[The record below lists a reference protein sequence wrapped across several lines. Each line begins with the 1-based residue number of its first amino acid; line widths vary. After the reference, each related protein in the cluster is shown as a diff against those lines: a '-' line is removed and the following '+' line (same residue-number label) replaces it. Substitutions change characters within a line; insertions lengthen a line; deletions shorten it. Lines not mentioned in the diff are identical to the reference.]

1 MKHAPIPQD
10 EKERLLALDE
20 YTILD
25 SAAEKMYDE
34 IVELASFICDTPI
47 STITLID
54 DNRQWFKA
62 SKGLSDSETARD
74 IAFCAHT
81 ILQDEIMIVKDATKD
96 ERFHDNPLV
105 TGKPDIRFYA
115 GMPLVTQS
123 GYKLGTLCV
132 IDTKPKEL
140 TSKQYFAIKV
150 LRDQV
155 MSLLELRKKNIELQR
170 IHEMHNRLLSIIGH
184 DLRGPINSIE
194 GLLYLAERYDLSLEE
209 HKELIP
215 RMRQMLDTSSN
226 LLLNLL
232 HWAKSQIE
240 GKFNN
245 IQRLNLQVVV
255 QNILNA
261 HAQIFEVKRN
271 KIINKVDH
279 KHFVMTDRNRM
290 EFVIRNLVLN
300 ANKYTEQG
308 ILTITCSDRVGSL
321 EINISDSGVGI
332 DEQRQ
337 PGIFSWTERN
347 RTDGTQGEK
356 GTGLGLPMCKEF
368 VEEMG
373 GKIWVTSKIDHGTT
387 FYFTVPLAPPQ

>member
-1 MKHAPIPQD
+1 MKHAPIPKD

-20 YTILD
+20 YAILD
-25 SAAEKMYDE
+25 SAAEKGYDE
-34 IVELASFICDTPI
+34 IVELASFICDVPI

-54 DNRQWFKA
+54 EQRQWFK
-62 SKGLSDSETARD
+62 SQKGLVDSETARE
-74 IAFCAHT
+74 IAFCSYA
-81 ILQDEIMIVKDATKD
+81 ILQEEIMVVNDATKD
-96 ERFHDNPLV
+96 DRFHDNPLV
-105 TGKPDIRFYA
+105 TGSPDIRFYA
-115 GMPLVTQS
+115 GMPLITQA
-123 GYKLGTLCV
+123 GYRLGTLCV
-132 IDTKPKEL
+132 IDRKPKTLSQE
-140 TSKQYFAIKV
+140 QEFALRV

-155 MSLLELRKKNIELQR
+155 MNLFELRKRNIELQR

-194 GLLYLAERYDLSLEE
+194 GLLYIAERYELTLDEY
-209 HKELIP
+209 KELIP

-245 IQRLNLQVVV
+245 VQRLNMHVVV

-261 HAQIFEVKRN
+261 HRQIFETKKNQIVN
-271 KIINKVDH
+271 NVNTT
-279 KHFVMTDRNRM
+279 HFVVADRNRM

-308 ILTITCSDRVGSL
+308 TLSITSADLDGALQV
-321 EINISDSGVGI
+321 NISDSGVGI
-332 DEQRQ
+332 DEHRQ
-337 PGIFSWTERN
+337 PGLFSWTERN

-356 GTGLGLPMCKEF
+356 GTGLGLPMCREF

-373 GKIWVTSKIDHGTT
+373 GKIWVTSKIDQGTT
-387 FYFTVPLAPPQ
+387 FGFTIPLAPPQ

>member
-1 MKHAPIPQD
+1 MKHARIPGD
-10 EKERLLALDE
+10 EKERLLALNE
-20 YTILD
+20 YAILD

-54 DNRQWFKA
+54 DKRQWYKA
-62 SKGLSDSETARD
+62 SKGLKDAETERD
-74 IAFCAHT
+74 IAFCAHA
-81 ILQDEIMIVKDATKD
+81 ILEDEIMIVKDATQD
-96 ERFHDNPLV
+96 ERFQDNPLV

-115 GMPLVTQS
+115 GMPLVTQA
-123 GYKLGTLCV
+123 GHKIGTLCV
-132 IDTKPKEL
+132 IDTKPREL
-140 TSKQYFAIKV
+140 SVKQKFAIRV

-155 MSLLELRKKNIELQR
+155 MYLLELRKKNIELQR
-170 IHEMHNRLLSIIGH
+170 IHQMHNRLLSIIGH

-240 GKFNN
+240 GKFNSF
-245 IQRLNLQVVV
+245 QRLNLQQVV
-255 QNILNA
+255 QSILNA
-261 HAQIFEVKRN
+261 HAQIFDAKKN
-271 KIINKVDH
+271 KILNNVDQR
-279 KHFVMTDRNRM
+279 HFIMADRNRM

-300 ANKYTEQG
+300 ANKYTERG
-308 ILTITCSDRVGSL
+308 TLKITCNDLGGSL
-321 EINISDSGVGI
+321 EVNIQDSGVGI
-332 DEQRQ
+332 DEHRQ

-368 VEEMG
+368 IEEMG
-373 GKIWVTSKIDHGTT
+373 GKIWVSSKIDQGTT
-387 FYFTVPLAPPQ
+387 FFFTVPLAPPQ

>member
-1 MKHAPIPQD
+1 MKHAPIPKD

-20 YTILD
+20 YAILD
-25 SAAEKMYDE
+25 SAAENMYDE
-34 IVELASFICDTPI
+34 IVELASFICDVPI
-47 STITLID
+47 STITLVD
-54 DNRQWFKA
+54 DQRQWFKA
-62 SKGLSDSETARD
+62 RKGIEDSETPRD
-74 IAFCAHT
+74 VAFCAHA
-81 ILQDEIMIVKDATKD
+81 ILQDDIMVVTDATKD
-96 ERFHDNPLV
+96 DRFYDNPYV
-105 TGKPDIRFYA
+105 TNNPDIRFYA
-115 GMPLVTQS
+115 GMPLITHG

-132 IDTKPKEL
+132 IDRKPKEL
-140 TSKQYFAIKV
+140 SRHQYFALRV

-155 MSLLELRKKNIELQR
+155 MNMFELRKKNIELHR

-209 HKELIP
+209 YKELIP

-245 IQRLNLQVVV
+245 AQRLNLQVVV

-261 HAQIFEVKRN
+261 HAQIFEAKKNQIVN
-271 KIINKVDH
+271 NINANHVI
-279 KHFVMTDRNRM
+279 MADRNRM
-290 EFVIRNLVLN
+290 EFVIRNLLLN
-300 ANKYTEQG
+300 ANKYTERG
-308 ILTITCSDRVGSL
+308 TLSINSL
-321 EINISDSGVGI
+321 DLGGALEVNISDSGVGI
-332 DEQRQ
+332 DEHRQ
-337 PGIFSWTERN
+337 NGIFSWTERN
-347 RTDGTQGEK
+347 RTDGTRGEK

-373 GKIWVTSKIDHGTT
+373 GKIWVTSKVHQGTT
-387 FYFTVPLAPPQ
+387 FCFTIPLAKPQ